1 MIIALSI
8 VGILLFVLMLIGG
21 AIGYWGH
28 LNNLKMRWRD
38 GKIMVDCTA
47 RLETGERKC

>member
-1 MIIALSI
+1 MILTLCII
-8 VGILLFVLMLIGG
+8 GILLFVLMLVGG

-38 GKIMVDCTA
+38 GRIMVDCTA
-47 RLETGERKC
+47 QPETGERKC